1 MDIRIP
7 KEAFPSVT
15 DWVTYNYLGDHS
27 FPNAKFVPLE
37 DLNPTFV
44 NGAQDGKSQKVITHL
59 DYIPSYILIP
69 NDGNY
74 YCFGSGVD
82 FGDKKVVINWNGAG
96 VWSPFYSTISRRAN
110 YCVGH
115 YAPLNINMGTSAT
128 VYNLFS
134 RAHFNCYIYTDLSSD
149 TSFTWLWFSS
159 GSTMTKQTTDYYL
172 NLKGK
177 SSATL
182 VYFNLDNVIPVI
194 TSGHEVRLFNIESS
208 LNITS
213 LTGITKEN
221 ILWILKYGLL
231 KVDSSQTLTIGAT
244 NLALLN
250 DDEKK
255 IATEKG
261 WTLA

>member
-37 DLNPTFV
+37 DLNPTFIS
-44 NGAQDGKSQKVITHL
+44 GAQDGKSQKVITHL
-59 DYIPSYILIP
+59 DYIPNYILMP

-82 FGDKKVVINWNGAG
+82 FGEKKVVINWNGAG
-96 VWSPFYSTISRRAN
+96 VWSPFYSTVSRKGN
-110 YCVGH
+110 YCLGH
-115 YAPLNINMGTSAT
+115 YAPLNINMGTSAN

-134 RAHFNCYIYTDLSSD
+134 RVHFRCYTYTDCSNNG
-149 TSFTWLWFSS
+149 FTWIWFGVS
-159 GSTMTKQTTDYYL
+159 GTITEQTTDYYL
-172 NLKGK
+172 DLKGRD
-177 SSATL
+177 SASL

-194 TSGHEVRLFNIESS
+194 NSGHQVRLFNIGSS

-213 LTGITKEN
+213 LTGITKDN
-221 ILWILKYGLL
+221 IMWIIKYGLL
-231 KVDSSQTLTIGAT
+231 KVDTSQTLTIGAT
-244 NLALLN
+244 NLALLG

-261 WTLA
+261 WVLA